1 MTNTLA
7 IIRSL
12 IIYGLCLP
20 LAIYLGYVVANPMD
34 RMSFAVVVTVAAL
47 PLIPILMKWHHL
59 LLIVSWNMSMVLFF
73 VQGSPYL
80 WMAMTAIS
88 LLLTVLQLILKRDVV
103 FASVPSIT
111 WSLVFLAFVI
121 VLTAKLTG
129 GIGLAAFGGTAVG
142 GKRYVQL
149 FCAIAG
155 YFAITAYRIPK
166 ERSLLYTTLYFL
178 GTLSMIIGSLAPWM
192 PGSLYFLFALFPVEN
207 MGALTGGV
215 STENIRL
222 GGVTFA
228 SVGVLCFILAR
239 HGMKGLFSVGERWR
253 FLPVQFK
260 GGLGINQPWRF
271 LAFIAIAAVGL
282 AGGYRSVPILFIIVF
297 FCLFIFEGL
306 HRTNLAPIFLI
317 VGVLVAAISLPFVQK
332 MPLLIQRSLSFLPI
346 EVDPLAKDAAE
357 NSSEWRIKIWQE
369 VIPTIPQYLIV
380 GKGYGMD
387 ARELEMSN
395 AFSDSKSN
403 ESTGADAATAASD
416 FHNGPL
422 SLIIPLGIFGVIGFL
437 WFLIA
442 SIKTLVHNYR
452 YGDPEN
458 HQINTFLL
466 AYFLTKTLFFL
477 AVFGSFQNDLAVF
490 VGLIA
495 LSVSINSG
503 ARQPVA
509 VAQVNPAHLPF
520 RLPKALRA

>member
-1 MTNTLA
+1 MTNALA

-20 LAIYLGYVVANPMD
+20 LAIYLGYVVANPMS
-34 RMSFAVVVTVAAL
+34 RMNLVVVVTVAAL
-47 PLIPILMKWHHL
+47 PLIPVLLKWHHL

-88 LLLTVLQLILKRDVV
+88 LLLTILPQVLKRDVV

-111 WSLVFLAFVI
+111 WSLLLLAFVI
-121 VLTAKLTG
+121 LLTAKLTG
-129 GIGLAAFGGTAVG
+129 GIGIRSFGGASYG
-142 GKRYVQL
+142 GKRYIQL

-166 ERSLLYTTLYFL
+166 ERALLYTALYFL
-178 GTLSMIIGSLAPWM
+178 GTLSLIIGSLGPWM
-192 PGSLYFLFALFPVEN
+192 PGSLHFLFALFPIEN
-207 MGALTGGV
+207 MAALSGAV
-215 STENIRL
+215 STEGMRL

-239 HGMKGLFSVGERWR
+239 HGMKGLFSISERWR

-260 GGLGINQPWRF
+260 GGLGINQPWRILSF
-271 LAFIAIAAVGL
+271 LAIAAVGL
-282 AGGYRSVPILFIIVF
+282 AGGYRSVPIMFIMVF
-297 FCLFIFEGL
+297 FGLFFFEKL
-306 HRTNLAPIFLI
+306 YRTNLAPIILI
-317 VGVLVAAISLPFVQK
+317 VGVLLTTISLPFIQK
-332 MPLLIQRSLSFLPI
+332 MPLTIQRSLSFLPI
-346 EVDPLAKDAAE
+346 EVDPRAQDAAQD
-357 NSSEWRIKIWQE
+357 STDWRLRIWDE

-380 GKGYGMD
+380 GKGYGISVQE
-387 ARELEMSN
+387 AEMN
-395 AFSDSKSN
+395 AIFSDYKSGGGDDG
-403 ESTGADAATAASD
+403 SAAIAASD

-437 WFLIA
+437 WFLFA
-442 SIKTLVHNYR
+442 SIKTLINNYR
-452 YGDPEN
+452 FGEPEN
-458 HQINTFLL
+458 RQVNTFLL
-466 AYFLTKTLFFL
+466 AYFLTKTIFFL

-495 LSVSINSG
+495 LSVAINGG
-503 ARQPVA
+503 ARQPA
-509 VAQVNPAHLPF
+509 PSTWVNPAHLPF
-520 RLPKALRA
+520 RLPKAMRA